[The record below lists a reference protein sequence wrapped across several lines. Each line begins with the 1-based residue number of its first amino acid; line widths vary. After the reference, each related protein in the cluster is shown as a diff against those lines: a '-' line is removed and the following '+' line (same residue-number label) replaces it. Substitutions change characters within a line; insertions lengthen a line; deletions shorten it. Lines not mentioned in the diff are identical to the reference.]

1 MEKKMKINKFIVFII
16 SIIFIIGITF
26 SSYATDIDNPDVGGG
41 TNSETPVD
49 NSDNNNENTN
59 DNNNNNND
67 ENNTT
72 NENEQSNNQGA
83 NPTENENGNQ
93 SEQPIEDEN
102 PTNNKLENLEYCT
115 ITTQRKNLHKINQ
128 NLQRIQIDQYITH
141 ILHQLI
147 LKQENYLIM
156 QI

>member
-1 MEKKMKINKFIVFII
+1 MKINKFIVFII

-72 NENEQSNNQGA
+72 NENEQSNNQGT
-83 NPTENENGNQ
+83 NPTRRFLPRASSPLNVAGP
-93 SEQPIEDEN
+93 S
-102 PTNNKLENLEYCT
+102 
-115 ITTQRKNLHKINQ
+115 
-128 NLQRIQIDQYITH
+128 ITH